1 MHKLIVLFC
10 ILAASTW
17 AKAQEALLP
26 LPVNSRLQMA
36 AERGFQQ
43 DFSALCSEQT
53 YITITN
59 MVQPECGLSTGSFTA
74 TLDVLTPSD
83 YSIVIKYRNTS
94 GVVTTADPSSSS
106 GNTFTFSDLRANVYF
121 LIVTH
126 NISGKTTIQTVEVHN
141 IEAPNMLA
149 SDWDIFPV
157 NCALKGKVIRSS
169 VGQIAANLR
178 LYSLNPTADQ
188 TAFLASGNDI
198 GTSDLE
204 AGYYYIEAKALN
216 ADCRKYYALIIEE
229 EPTISVPFVEDFS
242 TSLVRPNANYWQEDL
257 AYINDDFPTNSI
269 SLGVATLDGFNQFGQ
284 PYQAVGIGT
293 GIINGEADVL
303 TSQPVCLISSG
314 ITPGDKLY
322 LSFFYEAQGWG
333 DFPNQFDSLMV
344 DFLGNDGVWY
354 NKWKIPG
361 PNVDNPNNTFTF
373 VQLEENDVKFL
384 YEGFQ
389 FRFRNKASISGYN
402 DHWHVDYVR
411 LTDSPANDTPKD
423 AAFATE
429 PKSMLTQYTA
439 IPWKHFKNHYTEQIA
454 TAAEMPITI
463 NNLYNLSPLNRSLEH
478 TISDAC
484 TKEPIYF
491 YNAGI
496 ADGFGDLP
504 PQGGFTSSIVFKSD
518 EIKED
523 LGEYIANIDPNQDK
537 VVLENKW
544 EIVINDASD
553 VETTLDNNVVYQY
566 QKFYNTYGYDD
577 ETAEKAYGL
586 YGIGSKL
593 AYRYVTLEPDTLRAI
608 QINFLNMNAAIEN
621 LPIRLKVWKRV
632 NQGTNKDSLLYSS
645 PDFDTPHFLDYSN
658 GMWTYLLTHPIVV
671 TDTFYI
677 GFEQADVNLI
687 AIGFDR
693 TNASFG
699 EGLDYN
705 DKIYY
710 NTSAVWYPSLFAGA
724 LLMRPVMGKALEGDL
739 NVGVQPPHSPMQPTE
754 VSVYPNPA
762 TDQLYI
768 RHTLFNQNNA
778 KAICYDLLGRTV
790 ASYPLT
796 SQPID
801 IASLPDG
808 IYFLRLYD
816 ANQQAFGSAK
826 FIKQ

>member
-1 MHKLIVLFC
+1 
-10 ILAASTW
+10 
-17 AKAQEALLP
+17 
-26 LPVNSRLQMA
+26 
-36 AERGFQQ
+36 
-43 DFSALCSEQT
+43 
-53 YITITN
+53 
-59 MVQPECGLSTGSFTA
+59 STGSFTA

-94 GVVTTADPSSSS
+94 GVVATADPSSSS

-439 IPWKHFKNHYTEQIA
+439 IP
-454 TAAEMPITI
+454 
-463 NNLYNLSPLNRSLEH
+463 
-478 TISDAC
+478 
-484 TKEPIYF
+484 
-491 YNAGI
+491 
-496 ADGFGDLP
+496 
-504 PQGGFTSSIVFKSD
+504 
-518 EIKED
+518 
-523 LGEYIANIDPNQDK
+523 
-537 VVLENKW
+537 
-544 EIVINDASD
+544 
-553 VETTLDNNVVYQY
+553 
-566 QKFYNTYGYDD
+566 
-577 ETAEKAYGL
+577 
-586 YGIGSKL
+586 
-593 AYRYVTLEPDTLRAI
+593 
-608 QINFLNMNAAIEN
+608 
-621 LPIRLKVWKRV
+621 
-632 NQGTNKDSLLYSS
+632 
-645 PDFDTPHFLDYSN
+645 
-658 GMWTYLLTHPIVV
+658 
-671 TDTFYI
+671 
-677 GFEQADVNLI
+677 
-687 AIGFDR
+687 
-693 TNASFG
+693 
-699 EGLDYN
+699 
-705 DKIYY
+705 
-710 NTSAVWYPSLFAGA
+710 
-724 LLMRPVMGKALEGDL
+724 
-739 NVGVQPPHSPMQPTE
+739 
-754 VSVYPNPA
+754 
-762 TDQLYI
+762 
-768 RHTLFNQNNA
+768 
-778 KAICYDLLGRTV
+778 
-790 ASYPLT
+790 
-796 SQPID
+796 
-801 IASLPDG
+801 
-808 IYFLRLYD
+808 
-816 ANQQAFGSAK
+816 
-826 FIKQ
+826 